1 MRAGRAAPETA
12 HMQQICL
19 ALPVRMG
26 RTGLARRLA
35 HELSGERR
43 DQLGRLEAALG
54 VEKSVWYLAGTPLGD
69 LLIAYLE
76 LERPE
81 RARQLLATAQEGF
94 GEWLNAALRD
104 ATGIDLSAGER
115 PELPELLGS
124 WPP

>member
-1 MRAGRAAPETA
+1 ME
-12 HMQQICL
+12 QICL

-26 RTGLARRLA
+26 RTGLARRLVD
-35 HELSGERR
+35 EVSGERR
-43 DQLGRLEAALG
+43 AQLGQLESLLG

-69 LLIAYLE
+69 LLIGYLE

-81 RARQLLATAQEGF
+81 RARQLLAKSQDGF
-94 GEWLNAALRD
+94 GSWLNTALRD

-124 WPP
+124 WPA